1 MPKGVSLRSL
11 TFGDDG
17 RILVTGSEYLY
28 VVLFPC
34 LPAKLGQVTTLVWA
48 DQPRRDMVDG
58 SAVLCVGSGR
68 GFIGMVPFSK
78 TYEGIVTGIVNTA
91 AFPLDHPIESV
102 AYDSVLGGLLQQVIL
117 DRSRCIEFSHR
128 VRCRSASTFTYSYG
142 GLRRL
147 GAALAG
153 SVLQSHTHRV
163 GVLGPQN
170 DKIIATLLQSGD
182 MYVPFIYLRR
192 RAHIVNH
199 STCYSSATGPSSG
212 ARGFPVPWVRGTQAD
227 NTPSGGSALSQD
239 SSKLLVNN
247 LTTNNF
253 DLFSFPDIIKLRT
266 FTIPETSTSHKIKMG
281 IFAGISNELVL
292 CGSLHDKVYLFDSV
306 TGACL
311 GDSITAKTRRI
322 QVLPTERPKNAVE
335 TKGTFTLLGLLTDTR
350 FLVILLGLHVTYST
364 WYPYAS
370 QVNCL
375 SSRLKSALTSHL
387 KVYHI
392 AVYPSI
398 TWLNNFYH
406 SIVAYI
412 SAA

>member
-1 MPKGVSLRSL
+1 MPFKPVTELEMPKGVSLRSL

-17 RILVTGSEYLY
+17 HILITGNNDHN
-28 VVLFPC
+28 VRVWD
-34 LPAKLGQVTTLVWA
+34 VTTLVWA

-78 TYEGIVTGIVNTA
+78 TYEGIVTGIMNTA
-91 AFPLDHPIESV
+91 AFPLDHPIKSV
-102 AYDSVLGGLLQQVIL
+102 AYDSVLRRIVAASHFEQIKVYRVLASNTLEPLWQAASCNHIPIGLV
-117 DRSRCIEFSHR
+117 FW
-128 VRCRSASTFTYSYG
+128 
-142 GLRRL
+142 
-147 GAALAG
+147 
-153 SVLQSHTHRV
+153 
-163 GVLGPQN
+163 GPQN

-182 MYVPFIYLRR
+182 I
-192 RAHIVNH
+192 
-199 STCYSSATGPSSG
+199 TCYSSATGAIEWCKRLSG
-212 ARGFPVPWVRGTQAD
+212 AI
-227 NTPSGGSALSQD
+227 GGSALSQD

-311 GDSITAKTRRI
+311 GGLHHGKEAHSKPVQMLASHHKHLHVFASGSSGKICIWKDV
-322 QVLPTERPKNAVE
+322 VLPTERPKNAVE

-370 QVNCL
+370 QV
-375 SSRLKSALTSHL
+375 
-387 KVYHI
+387 YHI